1 MENQKISG
9 EARHNSRA
17 HILEHLQGDVIPTL
31 YNFYKVWGILCLISL
46 EPVGNA
52 ISEDEHI
59 NQTLCT
65 KMKMALRCIHIA
77 GFIHGDIAHHNFCRR
92 ASGVVFLVD
101 LETCWP
107 SRNQS
112 ELDNEMNE
120 VDML

>member
-1 MENQKISG
+1 MLIMENQKISG

-77 GFIHGDIAHHNFCRR
+77 GFIHGDIACRR
-92 ASGVVFLVD
+92 ESSVAFLVD
-101 LETCWP
+101 METCQH